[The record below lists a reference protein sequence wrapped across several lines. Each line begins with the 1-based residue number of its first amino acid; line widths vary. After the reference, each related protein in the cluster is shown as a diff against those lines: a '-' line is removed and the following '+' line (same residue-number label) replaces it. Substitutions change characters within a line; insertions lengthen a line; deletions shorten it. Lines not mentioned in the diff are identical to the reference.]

1 MKVLIVDTSF
11 RYQPTL
17 YDITIAQYGVITVLV
32 TILDSF
38 TIELSLGLAEN

>member
-17 YDITIAQYGVITVLV
+17 YDITIAQYGVITSPSNHFRF
-32 TILDSF
+32 IY
-38 TIELSLGLAEN
+38 N